1 MFEAHMNVPIVS
13 VITTQNRGQTPEE
26 VAARCVEKIVEV
38 SQNAHPVLRD
48 QAIAYRDA
56 VQEVIT
62 VYMKEA
68 IKSDRTTIYNAIKDA
83 GHESLAEAIRRI

>member
-38 SQNAHPVLRD
+38 S
-48 QAIAYRDA
+48 
-56 VQEVIT
+56 
-62 VYMKEA
+62 
-68 IKSDRTTIYNAIKDA
+68 
-83 GHESLAEAIRRI
+83 

>member
-1 MFEAHMNVPIVS
+1 MFEAHMSAPIVS

-56 VQEVIT
+56 VVEVIT

>member
-68 IKSDRTTIYNAIKDA
+68 IKSDRTTIYNAIKDT
-83 GHESLAEAIRRI
+83 GHESLVEAIRRI